1 MFHYFSNSGETN
13 PPPDHYDWES
23 MKCISK
29 GNDHDLA
36 EAAQID
42 PELIPGQATETKLL
56 KTSKVAKWMTG
67 ILTAALL
74 ILWPFPM
81 FGSGYIFSKEFFTGW
96 VVIGVIWVFA
106 VFICV
111 GIYPVW
117 EGRNSIGHMV
127 KAIFMDITGKR
138 HVRAYHI
145 QGVNAVEDAK
155 VACQTPTKFGMVS
168 EEQEAIKS

>member
-1 MFHYFSNSGETN
+1 
-13 PPPDHYDWES
+13 

-117 EGRNSIGHMV
+117 R
-127 KAIFMDITGKR
+127 
-138 HVRAYHI
+138 
-145 QGVNAVEDAK
+145 
-155 VACQTPTKFGMVS
+155 
-168 EEQEAIKS
+168 EETASDTW